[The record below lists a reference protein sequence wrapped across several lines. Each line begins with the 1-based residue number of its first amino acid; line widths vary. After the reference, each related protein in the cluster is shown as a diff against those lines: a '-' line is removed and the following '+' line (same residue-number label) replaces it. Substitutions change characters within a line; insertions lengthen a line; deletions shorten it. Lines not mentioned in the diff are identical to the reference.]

1 MGIFI
6 DLYVAGEV
14 TDEEWAPVYEESL
27 RLAEA
32 FHLMDSGVLE
42 VYGQKLVCGVPTGS
56 RNRDK
61 GWCAIGDS
69 VTMGRA
75 EEQTLP
81 AEGKIL

>member
-42 VYGQKLVCGVPTGS
+42 VYGQKLVCGVPGS
-56 RNRDK
+56 L
-61 GWCAIGDS
+61 C
-69 VTMGRA
+69 
-75 EEQTLP
+75 
-81 AEGKIL
+81 